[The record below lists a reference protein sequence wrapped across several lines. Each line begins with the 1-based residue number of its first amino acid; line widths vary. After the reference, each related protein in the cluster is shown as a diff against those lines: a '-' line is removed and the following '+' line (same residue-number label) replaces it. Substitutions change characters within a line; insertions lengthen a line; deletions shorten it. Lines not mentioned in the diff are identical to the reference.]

1 MANYAYVVDGNIEE
15 IHDTIPTNWKNVSNF
30 YVLTEE
36 ERLTLGWYTV
46 IKIQPEYD
54 PNTQSLGYV
63 TQYFSD
69 NVVYETTE
77 VIDSVTPTIDT
88 YAAQQEYLNNTQA
101 QWDRVRTTRY
111 HLMQDIEW
119 RYTRY
124 DRQVRMGLPT
134 TDDISTLDTYM
145 QALADITTQTDP
157 WDIVWPTPI

>member
-30 YVLTEE
+30 YILTEE

-46 IKIQPEYD
+46 IKLQPEYD

-69 NVVYETTE
+69 NAVYETTE
-77 VIDSVTPTIDT
+77 VIDSVTPTVDT
-88 YAAQQEYLNNTQA
+88 YAAQQAYLNNTEA